1 MATVQKRGDSY
12 RIRVSCGYA
21 VNGKQIQRTKTWNP
35 DNGMTEHQ
43 IKNELER
50 QKILFTNE
58 CKGLSQNANIKFEA
72 FTERWLREYAEPHL
86 KARTVDRYKQY
97 SERVYKVIGNL
108 RIDKINSRHIQKF
121 VDGLKNLSPKT
132 VRGYVSFISTV
143 FDYAINQGMVKDNPC
158 KNIVLPPLK
167 QKKRECYTLDE
178 AQQFIKLLGK
188 EPIKY
193 RTLFTLAVYSGLRKG
208 ELLGLEWKDID
219 FENCVITVNR
229 ASLYSKS
236 KGGTYTDTPKTK
248 QSQRALKL
256 PVCVLDLLRQYRLYQ
271 SKQRLKYGG
280 QWGSDR
286 VFTSGNGKPMGTST
300 PLKWLDNFFK
310 RTGMRKV
317 TIHSF
322 RHLNASLLINAGVDV
337 KTVST
342 ALGHSKASTTLNI
355 YTHEFQEAQAK
366 ASQAV
371 ADVLSI

>member
-21 VNGKQIQRTKTWNP
+21 ANGKQIQRTKTWKP
-35 DNGMTEHQ
+35 EPGMTEHQ

-58 CKGLSQNANIKFEA
+58 CKGLSQNANIKFETFA
-72 FTERWLREYAEPHL
+72 EQWLKGYAEPHL

-97 SERVYKVIGNL
+97 SERVYKAIGNL

-121 VDGLKNLSPKT
+121 VDGLKNLSSKT
-132 VRGYVSFISTV
+132 VRGYASFISTV
-143 FDYAINQGMVKDNPC
+143 FDYAIKQGMVKDNPC

-167 QKKRECYTLDE
+167 QNQRECYTLDE

-219 FENCVITVNR
+219 FNNCVISVNR
-229 ASLYSKS
+229 ESEYSKS
-236 KGGTYTDTPKTK
+236 KGGTFTDMPKTK

-256 PVCVLDLLRQYRLYQ
+256 PVYVFDLLRQYRLYQ
-271 SKQRLKYGG
+271 NKQRLEYGG
-280 QWGSDR
+280 KWGSDR
-286 VFTSGNGKPMGTST
+286 VFTSGNGKPIGTST

-342 ALGHSKASTTLNI
+342 TLGHSQVSTTLNI
-355 YTHEFQEAQAK
+355 YAHTFAQAQAK